1 MEYYYLVVFSHE
13 RGYGSAEITRNK
25 KIIGFEDLREIEA
38 HLNKEQGYKHHIIN
52 YTFVG
57 SREVNESKFETM
69 DSKEYLEYLKER
81 VCNWIEEM
89 KNK

>member
-1 MEYYYLVVFSHE
+1 MEYYYLVNYATE
-13 RGYGSAEITRNK
+13 RGYATERITRTKPINY
-25 KIIGFEDLREIEA
+25 FEDLEEIERQ
-38 HLNKEQGYKHHIIN
+38 LKERYKIHPNIIN